1 LGKLKFNHDADLPFI
16 SVPRV
21 ILAIIAFTFV
31 AYMIPGMFGAPL
43 KALAGYLPPQQS
55 LDFDLNAIIHEEVSQ
70 YSLGMEG
77 KKNVSLCEPAKF
89 KEFLSLPHGLQGY
102 FDYNQALAC
111 SRKLN
116 KPVFIDFT
124 GHGCVNCREMEA
136 RVWADPAVLKRLRED
151 FIVTALYV
159 DDKTELPQSE
169 WITSKYDG
177 KVKKSIGKKY
187 ADYQISRFN
196 INAQPYYVLL
206 DTSGNVL
213 TKPVAY
219 NLHVDDFVKFLD
231 TGLSTFRN
239 EQKK

>member
-1 LGKLKFNHDADLPFI
+1 
-16 SVPRV
+16 
-21 ILAIIAFTFV
+21 
-31 AYMIPGMFGAPL
+31 
-43 KALAGYLPPQQS
+43 
-55 LDFDLNAIIHEEVSQ
+55 
-70 YSLGMEG
+70 
-77 KKNVSLCEPAKF
+77 
-89 KEFLSLPHGLQGY
+89 
-102 FDYNQALAC
+102 
-111 SRKLN
+111 
-116 KPVFIDFT
+116 
-124 GHGCVNCREMEA
+124 MEA